1 MSAELAK
8 TTNNKRKAAAAA
20 AAGAKANAS
29 QKKSKKKSPHD
40 VWFETFNQFMKTD
53 DSFLGYVMVEG
64 IQSSSDDEDNEDD
77 EDTSKYTKQQMDGL
91 RFIIITKS
99 RSDKLDEM
107 KELVLGDQ
115 AKGSFM
121 MFDTSFSYQVSDSW
135 EVLKRKIAQIKNNP
149 ATKLDLLLAYTHI
162 LQEYDVWMHDN
173 EGGMDTLVKGLAG
186 AWKRLLAKSNDAE
199 LGWDTEYTKPAV
211 LELLGQFQRQI
222 ESMDSCYGMGKFKYK

>member
-1 MSAELAK
+1 MSADLAQ
-8 TTNNKRKAAAAA
+8 TTDTKRKAAAAA
-20 AAGAKANAS
+20 AGAKGNAC
-29 QKKSKKKSPHD
+29 QKKSKTKSPHD
-40 VWFETFNQFMKTD
+40 VWFETFNQFMKAD
-53 DSFLGYVMVEG
+53 DSFLGHVIVEG
-64 IQSSSDDEDNEDD
+64 IQAGSDDDD
-77 EDTSKYTKQQMDGL
+77 DEENEDTSKYTKQQMDGL
-91 RFIIITKS
+91 RFILITKS

-121 MFDTSFSYQVSDSW
+121 MFDTSFSYQVSNSW
-135 EVLKRKIAQIKNNP
+135 GVLKRKLGLIKNNP
-149 ATKLDLLLAYTHI
+149 AKKLDLLLAYTHI

-186 AWKRLLAKSNDAE
+186 AWKRLLAKSSDAE